1 MEYRINL
8 TDDTVEK
15 LGEALGEPI
24 QELEQEILEK
34 EQEIKEL
41 QDEIAEFPEIE
52 QLSVTEN
59 GTYSE
64 EGKAYDEV
72 TVNVPQTTVEA
83 LTVTENGTYSEAG
96 KAYSPVTVNVPE
108 GITAANAP
116 YLICFDNNFVI
127 HNKTENPISV
137 YSIDTSASR
146 NNPLTA
152 TNGYVKK
159 LSVSAGQRYTMGQ
172 AGNMLAVSKVRNNGS
187 EIADTSGASFAFQ
200 LIIEGGIASI
210 TTAPVNYTAS
220 VSNSGSTNTLNIV
233 ILKSYC
239 DSLVP
244 SSGKATAYIS
254 DSFVVEVN

>member
-8 TDDTVEK
+8 TDDTAEK
-15 LGEALGEPI
+15 LGRAMGAPI

-96 KAYSPVTVNVPE
+96 KAYSPVTVNVAGAKQVTISTTYVNNTNSDISIIVPDNAGTSGYDDVLFKE
-108 GITAANAP
+108 IVVSANSTLQNQTMHIMHRSVGGIFVRPIVKDADGNSVSVQKFTISNVSQYNNPNIASGVTDNKIKFTN
-116 YLICFDNNFVI
+116 LGNNFGTIVC
-127 HNKTENPISV
+127 T
-137 YSIDTSASR
+137 
-146 NNPLTA
+146 LT
-152 TNGYVKK
+152 
-159 LSVSAGQRYTMGQ
+159 
-172 AGNMLAVSKVRNNGS
+172 
-187 EIADTSGASFAFQ
+187 I
-200 LIIEGGIASI
+200 
-210 TTAPVNYTAS
+210 
-220 VSNSGSTNTLNIV
+220 NSLT
-233 ILKSYC
+233 
-239 DSLVP
+239 
-244 SSGKATAYIS
+244 
-254 DSFVVEVN
+254 